1 MTNNE
6 ATVLRNIGKTIVQA
20 QLDNDKLN
28 LDLSDGTQLILS
40 DEGQS
45 CCEYRYM
52 VCDDDLTAFAGAKFL
67 GITEGEHR
75 DNPEGEYGAEHEE
88 QFVHILTDR
97 GSITLVTHN
106 EHNGYYGGIWICL
119 EEIDCHA

>member
-1 MTNNE
+1 MANNE

-20 QLDNDKLN
+20 QLVNDKLN

-45 CCEYRYM
+45 CCEYRYV
-52 VCDDDLTAFAGAKFL
+52 VCDDDLTAFAGAKFMGL
-67 GITEGEHR
+67 TESDHSSKS
-75 DNPEGEYGAEHEE
+75 EGDYGDTHEE
-88 QFVHILTDR
+88 VFVHVLTDR

-106 EHNGYYGGIWICL
+106 EHNGYYGGFWIYL
-119 EEIDCHA
+119 EEVGYDA